1 MAYIPHTSAFSDL
14 HFIGKQILD
23 HPKMHEED
31 NVTHRNHLT
40 KALQMLASAN
50 LAHQIA
56 SPRSAYSDLLTAA
69 NMIKASVT
77 HLSNK
82 DPEYAQKKAPN
93 HLFTIQDAVSDYRD
107 KFVGNPK
114 SEE

>member
-14 HFIGKQILD
+14 QFIGKEILN

-31 NVTHRNHLT
+31 NITHRNHLT
-40 KALQMLASAN
+40 KALKMLASAN

-56 SPRSAYSDLLTAA
+56 SPRSAYSDLLNAA
-69 NMIKASVT
+69 SMIKASVT

-82 DPEYAQKKAPN
+82 DPEYAQRKATY
-93 HLFTIQDAVSDYRD
+93 HHEMIKEAVLDYHT
-107 KFVGNPK
+107 KFVGNQR
-114 SEE
+114 SGE